1 MTTPDSSTDPQSP
14 LEIPEEHFDAT
25 LGLQVISAT
34 PELVTARVPVEQ
46 KIRQPFGIVH
56 GGVYC
61 SIAEAVASIG
71 TWLGVRD
78 DGKIAMGLANQTSF
92 LRPISD
98 GSIHASAKP
107 CHTGRTT
114 WVWDVEMR
122 DDEERLVA
130 VSRMTIAVRDLP
142 TN

>member
-1 MTTPDSSTDPQSP
+1 MTTADSNTGSDSTP
-14 LEIPEEHFDAT
+14 EIPEEHFDAT
-25 LGLQVISAT
+25 LGLEVLGAT
-34 PELVTARVPVEQ
+34 PDLVTARVPVEQ

-92 LRPISD
+92 LRPISS
-98 GSIHASAKP
+98 GFIHASATP

-114 WVWDVEMR
+114 WVWDVEMK
-122 DDEERLVA
+122 DDEGRLAA

-142 TN
+142 TS